1 MRRVKLN
8 FNEKRNLNKHESKS
22 LSSIEWLNI
31 WQMGET
37 YFDSERLYGYGGYK
51 YDGRWVNIVSDLI
64 NEFKLNRN
72 SSLLDL
78 GCAKGY
84 LVNDYNNN
92 NEVSSAVGF
101 DISIYA
107 LIESKKE
114 NMTGNFICGNFTKLP
129 FVDGEFSF
137 IFCKDS
143 LHNILNKNEINC
155 ALEEINR
162 VGQDSWIRVGAYKT
176 DEQKKIIDNWATLA
190 TTYLHVDEW
199 LELFEKANYKGAYDW
214 FHPSEE
220 I

>member
-1 MRRVKLN
+1 MRRIKLN
-8 FNEKRNLNKHESKS
+8 FNEKRNLSNHESKS
-22 LSSIEWLNI
+22 LSTLEWLKV
-31 WQMGET
+31 WQMSET
-37 YFDSERLYGYGGYK
+37 YFDSERVYGYGGYK
-51 YDGRWVNIVSDLI
+51 YDGRWINIVNDLI
-64 NEFKLNRN
+64 NEFKLNHN

-84 LVNDYNNN
+84 LVNDYNKNN
-92 NEVSSAVGF
+92 KVSSAVGF

-107 LIESKKE
+107 LIEGKKE
-114 NMTGNFICGNFTKLP
+114 NMNGNFICGNFTKLP
-129 FVDGEFSF
+129 FIDKEFSF

-143 LHNILNKNEINC
+143 LHNILNKNEIYC

-176 DEQKKIIDNWATLA
+176 DEQKKIIDDWATLA

-199 LELFEKANYKGAYDW
+199 LELFEKANYKGSYDW
-214 FHPSEE
+214 FHPSVE